1 MKVGDTVQ
9 SETTG
14 ICGVIVRIDGDM
26 VTAEMKHGKE
36 PFVTMN
42 EKRWILLK

>member
-26 VTAEMKHGKE
+26 VTAEMNNGGTI
-36 PFVTMN
+36 VTMN
-42 EKRWILLK
+42 AKRWILLK